1 MTREPARRAR
11 LSMRQSDEVRAA
23 ADIVKIVG
31 DYVKLQKRGVN
42 FVGLCPFHQEKTPS
56 FAVHPTKQIFHC
68 FGCGVGGDVF
78 KFVMLIEHLT
88 FPEALERVAEKV
100 GVRLRERANRETYD
114 AQTQERALLFK
125 IHEVAAKFF
134 GSQLGGTAEGRA
146 ARGYLADRGLS
157 DEAVGRFRLGY
168 APVGGQALTRHL
180 RELGFEPAILEK
192 SGLVLRNQEED
203 RYFDRFRR
211 RVIFPIT
218 NESGKVVAFGGRALG
233 EDQPKYLNSPETPI
247 YSKSRVL
254 YHLDQAASAIRQSDQ
269 VVLVEG
275 YMDCIAVAS
284 AGVGRVVASCGT
296 SLTESQI
303 RLLGRY
309 ARRVVVNY
317 DPDSAGVAA
326 TERSLT
332 GLLEEGFEVTVLA
345 LPAGLDPDSFIRKH
359 GAADYEKRLAA
370 APSYLDY
377 LTERAAAQHDLAR
390 PEGRVAAANA
400 VLPHLAKVPD
410 TMLRAQLAHSVALR
424 LRVDDRAVEE
434 ELKRAAAHRES
445 QLRPQATVTQVNHA
459 VKQLLRACLQS
470 EELADEFVVEL
481 VESGD
486 CEGLAGAGVLRR
498 IAELRRQGEALEVVL
513 VEESLDAEERNV
525 LYESLFWPGDTPRR
539 EVVLGFRQAL
549 RLRRAQREHEKLQA
563 EIERAEQNKD
573 TARLSELYAAK
584 VKSARK
590 LQELGRPQKMLAENR
605 TN

>member
-1 MTREPARRAR
+1 
-11 LSMRQSDEVRAA
+11 MRQADEVRAA

-31 DYVKLQKRGVN
+31 DYVKLRKAGVN
-42 FVGLCPFHQEKTPS
+42 LVGLCPFHQEKTPS

-100 GVRLRERANRETYD
+100 GVPLRERVNSETFD
-114 AQTQERALLFK
+114 AQTRERVLLFK
-125 IHEVAAKFF
+125 VHELAAKFF
-134 GSQLGGTAEGRA
+134 ASQLGGTAEGRA

-157 DEAVGRFRLGY
+157 DEVVGRFRLGY
-168 APVGGQALTRHL
+168 ASSGGQALTRHL
-180 RELGFEPAILEK
+180 RDQGFEPAVLEK
-192 SGLVLRNQEED
+192 SGLVLKDQEGN
-203 RYFDRFRR
+203 RHFDRFRR
-211 RVIFPIT
+211 RVIFPIA

-233 EDQPKYLNSPETPI
+233 DDQPKYLNSPETPI

-254 YHLDQAASAIRQSDQ
+254 YHLDRAAGAIRQSDQ
-269 VVLVEG
+269 AVLVEG

-332 GLLEEGFEVTVLA
+332 GLLEEGFEVKVLA
-345 LPAGLDPDSFIRKH
+345 LPAGLDPDAFIRKH
-359 GAADYEKRLAA
+359 GAADYEKRVSLA
-370 APSYLDY
+370 PGYVDY
-377 LTERAAAQHDLAR
+377 LTERAAAQHDLTR

-410 TMLRAQLAHSVALR
+410 AMLRAQLAHGVALR
-424 LRVDDRAVEE
+424 LRVDDRSVQD
-434 ELKRAAAHRES
+434 ELKRAAGHRES
-445 QLRPQATVTQVNHA
+445 QLRPQAVLTPANHA

-481 VESGD
+481 VKSGD
-486 CEGLAGAGVLRR
+486 CEGLAGEDVFRR
-498 IAELRRQGEALEVVL
+498 IAELRQRGEGLEVTL
-513 VEESLDAEERNV
+513 IEESLSTEERNV
-525 LYESLFWPGDTPRR
+525 LYESLFWPGDAPRR
-539 EVVLGFRQAL
+539 ELVQSFRQAL
-549 RLRRAQREHEKLQA
+549 RLRGAQRDHEKLQA
-563 EIERAEQNKD
+563 AIERAEQEKD
-573 TARLSELYAAK
+573 SARLAQLYSAK
-584 VKSARK
+584 IKSAKR